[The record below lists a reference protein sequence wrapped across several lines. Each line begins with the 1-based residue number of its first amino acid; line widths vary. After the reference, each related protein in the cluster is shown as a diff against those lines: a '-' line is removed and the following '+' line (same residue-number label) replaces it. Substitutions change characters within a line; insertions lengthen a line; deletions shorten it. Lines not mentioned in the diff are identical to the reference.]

1 MSRSV
6 LLILLAACGDD
17 DVPRGDAGSP
27 GELDCPGVFDCAALC
42 PETDA
47 ACSDAC
53 VARASGAALP
63 LVNGVVS
70 CAERNSCTTEACL
83 SANCAPEILACAGAP
98 PTDGGVT
105 DAGGCE
111 GAGRPEMTGPITGL
125 EPSYAAG
132 DPIDIGVPV
141 DEDTARVIV
150 GIYEVGS
157 KLYLGGTAEDAAG
170 PTTRTLSFF
179 AGVAGG
185 KTGTFYLAIE
195 LCSTSVCTPPFVRNT
210 YQRADRTAPM
220 LTPGETYAHTREFVG
235 SPAMPETCPSTIP
248 IQSFT
253 IE

>member
-6 LLILLAACGDD
+6 LLILVAACGDD
-17 DVPRGDAGSP
+17 DVPRSDAGAP
-27 GELDCPGVFDCAALC
+27 ALDCPGVFDCVALC

-47 ACSDAC
+47 ACPDAC
-53 VARASGAALP
+53 VARASASAVP
-63 LVNGVVS
+63 LVTALVG
-70 CAERNSCTTEACL
+70 CAERNGCTTEDCL
-83 SANCAPEILACAGAP
+83 TTNCTPEVLACAGSP
-98 PTDGGVT
+98 TTDGGVT

-111 GAGRPEMTGPITGL
+111 SAGRPEMTGPITGL
-125 EPSYAAG
+125 QPSYLAG
-132 DPIDIGVPV
+132 DPIDVGVPV

-150 GIYEVGS
+150 GVYEVGS
-157 KLYLGGTAEDAAG
+157 TLYLGGTAEDAAG
-170 PTTRTLSFF
+170 PTTRPLSFF

-195 LCSTSVCTPPFVRNT
+195 LCSTSVCTSPFTRNT

-220 LTPGETYAHTREFVG
+220 LAPGETYAHTREFVG
-235 SPAMPETCPSTIP
+235 GPAMTETCPSTIA